1 MSKRDGRAVGVAYA
15 AMHAPNEGA
24 EWERLFWLV
33 FERTSNPIVLLD
45 DQRRVVDVND
55 AALSLFG
62 VDGKRD
68 LIGSSIDESIRDEER
83 EQAARD
89 WEAFLQSGEYTGIRV
104 LLRADAT
111 EVQVDFAARLADIGG
126 RRLAIYVIATD
137 DPACEPSVALA
148 DKLPLRTRER
158 EVVTL
163 IALGLDTAE
172 IAEKLYI
179 SPSTVRTHVRNAMA
193 RLGAHTRAQLVA
205 KVLCAEHAIHPS
217 RISG

>member
-1 MSKRDGRAVGVAYA
+1 
-15 AMHAPNEGA
+15 MHAPNEGA

-45 DQRRVVDVND
+45 DQRCIVDVND
-55 AALSLFG
+55 PAISLFG
-62 VDGKRD
+62 VGGKRE
-68 LIGSSIDESIRDEER
+68 LTGRSIEDSIRPEER
-83 EQAARD
+83 EQATRD
-89 WEAFLQSGEYTGIRV
+89 WEASLQAGEYTGKRV
-104 LLRADAT
+104 LIRADGS
-111 EVQVDFAARLADIGG
+111 EVQVDFAARLAVIGG
-126 RRLAIYVIATD
+126 RRLAIYVVATD
-137 DPACEPSVALA
+137 DPACEPSAELA
-148 DKLPLRTRER
+148 NKLPLRSRER

-217 RISG
+217 RLSG